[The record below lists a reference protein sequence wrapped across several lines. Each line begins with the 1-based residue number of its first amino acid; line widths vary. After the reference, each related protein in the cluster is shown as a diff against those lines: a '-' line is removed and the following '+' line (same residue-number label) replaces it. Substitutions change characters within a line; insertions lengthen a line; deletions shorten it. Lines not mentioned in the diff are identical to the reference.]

1 MKSAVVAG
9 HICLDIIPEVGH
21 HFDLIPGRLYEVG
34 AATLCTGGAVS
45 NTGITLSILGVPT
58 RLAGKIGDDTFGRA
72 VTGVLERFGRGL
84 SKSMIVDP
92 QAVTSYTVV
101 INIPGVDRIF
111 LHCPG
116 ANHAFGE
123 ADIEPASFGD
133 AALFHFGYPTLMGQT
148 YAEDG
153 RQREGIFRKVKQ
165 AGLTTS
171 LDMTMPDPNG
181 PSGRANW
188 EAILRR
194 TLPHTDVFLPSA
206 DELLY
211 MIDRSRFG
219 QGDNLSG
226 DALTQIG
233 ARLLSMGAAVAGVK
247 LGSRGLYLRTGPA
260 ERIRRMG
267 RAAPADVEAWANRE
281 LWFPVY
287 QIPHVAGT
295 TGAGD
300 ATIAGFF
307 AALLRGGGVEACG
320 NSANA
325 FGACN
330 VQAPDALSGI
340 KSWDETQALLAR
352 GWPRGPLDV
361 QGAGWRHDAKTGI
374 WHGPAE
380 G

>member
-1 MKSAVVAG
+1 MRSAVVAG
-9 HICLDIIPEVGH
+9 HICLDIIPAVGH
-21 HFDLIPGRLYEVG
+21 HFDLTPGRLYEVG
-34 AATLCTGGAVS
+34 AATLCTGGAV
-45 NTGITLSILGVPT
+45 
-58 RLAGKIGDDTFGRA
+58 TFGRA
-72 VTGVLERFGRGL
+72 VAAILERYGAGL
-84 SKSMIVDP
+84 SAGLITDP

-101 INIPGVDRIF
+101 VNIPGVDRIF

-116 ANHAFGE
+116 ANHTFGE
-123 ADIEPASFGD
+123 ADIVPSAYGE

-153 RQREGIFRKVKQ
+153 RQLEAIFRKVKC

-171 LDMTMPDPNG
+171 LDMTMPDPSG

-188 EAILRR
+188 QAILRR

-211 MIDRSRFG
+211 MIDRDRFG

-226 DALTQIG
+226 EALTQIG
-233 ARLLSMGAAVAGVK
+233 ARLLGMGVAVAGVK
-247 LGSRGLYLRTGPA
+247 LGARGLYLRTGSVA
-260 ERIRRMG
+260 RMRATG
-267 RAAPADVEAWANRE
+267 RTAPADPAAWANRE
-281 LWFPVY
+281 LWFPIY
-287 QIPHVAGT
+287 HTDQVAGT

-300 ATIAGFF
+300 ATIAGFL
-307 AALLRGGGVEACG
+307 AALLRDAGIEECG
-320 NSANA
+320 NFANA
-325 FGACN
+325 VGACN

-340 KSWDETQALLAR
+340 LSWEETQARLAR

-361 QGAGWRHDAKTGI
+361 VGPGWRRDDATGI